1 MLLLPLCQIP
11 WDLPGGAAIG
21 WGWRRGPV
29 HRETSWNCRWLRYFS
44 FLAGPPGWQG
54 QGWGQWQVPVEGGN
68 ADLLTA
74 LVTRGISTFAAT
86 GSNALHGRSPP
97 MPIVHTTQL
106 EVSHQGYATAV
117 LAPFCLGAPWGQH
130 LPSRTLLVGHSSL
143 TSSLC
148 SGEPA
153 CFSAGKQGAALL
165 VLTPR
170 QRSLVPEG
178 SKPAVCL
185 APARH
190 VPQGIMTAIHWG
202 AFWLSSTLSPPGLF
216 GYTTLAILKNSSA
229 ASRAMSRSCQS
240 NGVL

>member
-1 MLLLPLCQIP
+1 M
-11 WDLPGGAAIG
+11 AY
-21 WGWRRGPV
+21 
-29 HRETSWNCRWLRYFS
+29 T
-44 FLAGPPGWQG
+44 
-54 QGWGQWQVPVEGGN
+54 
-68 ADLLTA
+68 
-74 LVTRGISTFAAT
+74 TR
-86 GSNALHGRSPP
+86 
-97 MPIVHTTQL
+97 L

-117 LAPFCLGAPWGQH
+117 LAPFCLGAPWGQRP
-130 LPSRTLLVGHSSL
+130 PSCAFPMGHGSL

-148 SGEPA
+148 SVRPT

-178 SKPAVCL
+178 KKPAVHL

-190 VPQGIMTAIHWG
+190 VPQGITAEMHCG
-202 AFWLSSTLSPPGLF
+202 AFWLSSTLSPLGLF

-240 NGVL
+240 KGFYSHYRLFWVAPWSGSSPHSCSQVKPSVTSNLFSLR